1 MCGRSVRSILKH
13 EVLHSEKIAELIA
26 KLEKNH
32 ISYLSWVDLS
42 RLSYVGIGGT
52 AEILV
57 EISNVHEAAAFLGI
71 LRETGLRSKII
82 GSCSN
87 IIFGDGLL
95 TIPLFRLCGEFSH
108 VKVDGNVLRAGGAV
122 TSRSASLMA
131 KESSLSGLEFLHDI
145 PGRIGA
151 AVKNNS
157 GAFGMSISDVFS
169 SGELLSSDGS
179 ISRALR
185 DDLKFGYRRSI
196 LADYAIV
203 LGAEFVLEDAPSR
216 EIEAR
221 LSDFSML
228 RSQSQPMGVRSTGS
242 VFKNPEGT
250 AAALLIQECG
260 LKGFRRGDAQISDK
274 HANFIINLSRATFSD
289 YMYLIDEIRR
299 RVNEKFG
306 IVLETEV
313 EIISGES

>member
-1 MCGRSVRSILKH
+1 MFGRSVRSILKY

-26 KLEKNH
+26 ELEKKH
-32 ISYLSWVDLS
+32 INFLSWVDLS

-57 EISNVHEAAAFLGI
+57 EISNVHEAATYLGI
-71 LRETGLRSKII
+71 LRKTALRSKII

-95 TIPLFRLCGEFSH
+95 TTPLFRLCGEFSK
-108 VKVDGNVLRAGGAV
+108 VKVDGNMLRAGGAV
-122 TSRSASLMA
+122 TSRYASRIA
-131 KESSLSGLEFLHDI
+131 KERSLSGLEFLHDI

-157 GAFGMSISDVFS
+157 GAFGMSISDVFY
-169 SGELLSSDGS
+169 SGEILSFDGS
-179 ISRALR
+179 VSRASR
-185 DDLKFGYRRSI
+185 DDLKFGYRSSI
-196 LADYAIV
+196 LDDYTIV
-203 LGAEFVLEDAPSR
+203 LGAEFVIEDAPSR

-228 RSQSQPMGVRSTGS
+228 RSQSQPIGVRSTGS

-250 AAALLIQECG
+250 AAAQLIQECG
-260 LKGFRRGDAQISDK
+260 LKGSRKGDAQISDT
-274 HANFIINLSRATFSD
+274 HANFIINLNKATFSD
-289 YMYLIDEIRR
+289 YMYLIDEIKRM
-299 RVNEKFG
+299 VDGKFG

-313 EIISGES
+313 EIIGGES